1 MNFAVAAEEG
11 AFAETMRAALGS
23 YQSVDWS
30 PGAALDDDDASL
42 SARLRD
48 LGLADA
54 AKAGHGFVVAAGLE
68 LGRARA
74 PLAFVDE
81 LAVGEIALAA
91 QGLARYAGRRS
102 EALDLRADG
111 AFLISLEGASIEA
124 AIDSQGFVRVG
135 NGGEPVHFPELRTW
149 SAFHTAY
156 FGGLAAATLALAV
169 DHARARIQFGKPL
182 LALAPVQQLLAEAAS
197 LARGL
202 ELLAWEEADD
212 PWPALAHAGDAACRV
227 CEVSHQ
233 VHGAIGYALE
243 APVHSFFRRAHAT
256 RIFTRAIART
266 ASRRSPSTAR
276 P

>member
-1 MNFAVAAEEG
+1 VNFSIDAEEA
-11 AFAETMRAALGS
+11 AFAETVRAALGS
-23 YQSVDWS
+23 CQPVDWA

-54 AKAGHGFVVAAGLE
+54 AQAGHGFVVAAGLE

-74 PLAFVDE
+74 PLAFFDE
-81 LAVGEIALAA
+81 LAVGEMALAA
-91 QGLARYAGRRS
+91 RGLARYAGRRS
-102 EALDLRADG
+102 VALDLRDDGG
-111 AFLISLEGASIEA
+111 AFLVSLDGASIEA
-124 AIDSQGFVRVG
+124 ALDSQGFVRVREA
-135 NGGEPVHFPELRTW
+135 GEPVPFPPMGTW
-149 SAFHTAY
+149 AAFHTAY

-169 DHARARIQFGKPL
+169 DHARARIQFGRPL

-197 LARGL
+197 LARGV
-202 ELLAWEEADD
+202 ELLAWEEAED
-212 PWPALAHAGDAACRV
+212 PWPALAHAGEAACRV

-256 RIFTRAIART
+256 RIFTRAVART
-266 ASRRSPSTAR
+266 ACEVAAAP
-276 P
+276 

>member
-1 MNFAVAAEEG
+1 VNFSIGAEEA
-11 AFAETMRAALGS
+11 AFAETIRAALAG
-23 YQSVDWS
+23 YRPVDWS
-30 PGAALDDDDASL
+30 PGAALDDDDAAV
-42 SARLRD
+42 SARLHE

-54 AKAGHGFVVAAGLE
+54 AETGHGFVAAAGLE

-74 PLAFVDE
+74 PLAFFDE
-81 LAVGEIALAA
+81 LAVGDAALAA
-91 QGLARYAGRRS
+91 CGLARYAGRRS
-102 EALDLRADG
+102 AALDLRDGG
-111 AFLISLEGASIEA
+111 AFLVPLEGASIDA
-124 AIDSQGFVRVG
+124 ALDSQGFVRLG
-135 NGGEPVHFPELRTW
+135 EGGEPVPFPDLRTW
-149 SAFHTAY
+149 AAFHTAY
-156 FGGLAAATLALAV
+156 FGGLASTTLALAV

-212 PWPALAHAGDAACRV
+212 PWPALVHAGEAACRV

-256 RIFTRAIART
+256 RIFTRAVART
-266 ASRRSPSTAR
+266 ACEATATA
-276 P
+276 

>member
-1 MNFAVAAEEG
+1 MNFAIATEEA
-11 AFAETMRAALGS
+11 AFAETVRAALAS
-23 YQSVDWS
+23 YQPVDWS

-54 AKAGHGFVVAAGLE
+54 AQAGHGFVAAAGLE

-74 PLAFVDE
+74 PLAFIDE
-81 LAVGEIALAA
+81 LAVGQTALAA
-91 QGLARYAGRRS
+91 CGLARYASRRS
-102 EALDLRADG
+102 AALDLCDDG
-111 AFLISLEGASIEA
+111 AFLVSLDGASIEA
-124 AIDSQGFVRVG
+124 AIDSQGFVRVRE
-135 NGGEPVHFPELRTW
+135 GGQPVSLPQLDTW
-149 SAFHTAY
+149 AAFHTAY

-169 DHARARIQFGKPL
+169 DHARARIQFSRPL

-202 ELLAWEEADD
+202 ELLAWEEAED
-212 PWPALAHAGDAACRV
+212 PWPALAHAGEAACRV

-243 APVHSFFRRAHAT
+243 APVHGFFRRAHAT
-256 RIFTRAIART
+256 RIFTRAVART
-266 ASRRSPSTAR
+266 ASRVTAA